1 MLTQEEKKQ
10 FGEILE
16 TLGETLDITET
27 QYNTAVS
34 SYGAVGEWLAKPES
48 SLAPYKPVV
57 RPQGSFMLGT
67 MIKPICEDD
76 DLDIDLVCEL
86 TGKNPRWTQYHL
98 KQVVG
103 NRLKAN
109 ETYKNMLDGEGRRCW
124 TLMYSDSANYHM
136 DILPSLVCS
145 GYNIVL
151 EKAFSDT
158 VLEKDYESLAIRITD
173 NKQNNYYT
181 DTIAENW
188 MKSNPFGYGRWFFNA
203 ANVFS
208 LRKSIMLA
216 EAVSPVPKYNKEK
229 LPLQRVVQ
237 ILKRHRDIMF
247 NGDEDK
253 PISIIITTL
262 ASRAY
267 NKETSIIDALT
278 NVITNMRNYIENR
291 YDSSVGR
298 TIKWIP
304 NPVQGCVYIVQHTV
318 YAAGFRS
325 TSGSLAHFAVPN
337 RGQHVQLG
345 IKTARHAVHCDT
357 GEKGVRTVGFLLV
370 FLCVKANVECRFHN
384 SLFKLQNYC
393 NSLKMSS
400 MQASQIATG
409 LRQFR
414 TICTPFPFLFV
425 GGTS

>member
-151 EKAFSDT
+151 EKDFSDT

-304 NPVQGCVYIVQHTV
+304 NPVNPEENFADKWVEHPQREKNFYKWLDQVEQDIQAIVQQ
-318 YAAGFRS
+318 
-325 TSGSLAHFAVPN
+325 
-337 RGQHVQLG
+337 RGLHNISESMG
-345 IKTARHAVHCDT
+345 KPF
-357 GEKGVRTVGFLLV
+357 GEKIVTKVFSELGRKNFNLRENGVLKMATGTGILSTVGSV
-370 FLCVKANVECRFHN
+370 TAAAHNFHGN
-384 SLFKLQNYC
+384 D
-393 NSLKMSS
+393 
-400 MQASQIATG
+400 
-409 LRQFR
+409 
-414 TICTPFPFLFV
+414 
-425 GGTS
+425 

>member
-10 FGEILE
+10 FSEILE

-27 QYNTAVS
+27 QYNAAVS

-67 MIKPICEDD
+67 MIKPICEED

-86 TGKNPRWTQYHL
+86 TGKNSQWTQYHL

-103 NRLKAN
+103 NRLKDN
-109 ETYKNMLDGEGRRCW
+109 ETYKKMLNEEGRRCW

-136 DILPSLVCS
+136 DILPSLVCN

-151 EKAFSDT
+151 EKAFSNITLD
-158 VLEKDYESLAIRITD
+158 KDYESLAIRITD
-173 NKQNNYYT
+173 KKQSNYYT

-203 ANVFS
+203 ADVLS
-208 LRKSIMLA
+208 LRESIMLS
-216 EAVSPVPKYNKEK
+216 EAVNPVPKYNKEK

-262 ASRAY
+262 ASRGY

-278 NVITNMRNYIENR
+278 NVVSNMRNYIESR
-291 YDSSVGR
+291 YDSNAGR
-298 TIKWIP
+298 MVKWIP
-304 NPVQGCVYIVQHTV
+304 NPVNPEENFADKWIEHPQREKNFYKWLDQVESDVQTIVRKRGLQYIAEAMKKPFGEQTV
-318 YAAGFRS
+318 TKTFS
-325 TSGSLAHFAVPN
+325 TLGERNLNLRESGA
-337 RGQHVQLG
+337 
-345 IKTARHAVHCDT
+345 
-357 GEKGVRTVGFLLV
+357 
-370 FLCVKANVECRFHN
+370 
-384 SLFKLQNYC
+384 
-393 NSLKMSS
+393 LKM
-400 MQASQIATG
+400 ATG
-409 LRQFR
+409 TGILS
-414 TICTPFPFLFV
+414 LV
-425 GGTS
+425 GSVTAATHNFHGND